1 MELPDKDDL
10 SKIDALKLLMER
22 SHFEAQLFWQRNNF
36 MFVTSTTLLGA
47 SFYYFFINAPERTPS
62 DEIKT
67 VVSISGLYISMVWA
81 AFNKVGRRMN
91 HAYMQDA
98 KNLSND
104 DPVLSEL
111 VKRSLGDKTPSESVE
126 RKGQPLI
133 MKLSHFCQPQ

>member
-36 MFVTSTTLLGA
+36 MFVTSTALLGA

-81 AFNKVGRRMN
+81 AFNKVGQRMN

-98 KNLSND
+98 KI
-104 DPVLSEL
+104 
-111 VKRSLGDKTPSESVE
+111 SVMMI
-126 RKGQPLI
+126 QCCLN
-133 MKLSHFCQPQ
+133 